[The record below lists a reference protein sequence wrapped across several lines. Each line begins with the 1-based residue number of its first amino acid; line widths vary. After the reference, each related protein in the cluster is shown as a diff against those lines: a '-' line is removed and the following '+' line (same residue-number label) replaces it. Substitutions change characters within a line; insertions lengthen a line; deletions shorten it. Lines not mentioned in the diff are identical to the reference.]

1 MSKRARKPSAES
13 VPSAQPASKPSSAK
27 GKAGLLGVGLDNE
40 DGHKRITT
48 GEQFVLVGGSAETH
62 ERMAETTI
70 KTFEEL
76 KRRDKRLETVDPR
89 ELAEILHKSA
99 PR

>member
-1 MSKRARKPSAES
+1 VSKKKPKPGPRA
-13 VPSAQPASKPSSAK
+13 
-27 GKAGLLGVGLDNE
+27 LLGLGLDND

-48 GEQFVLVGGSAETH
+48 GEKFAILGGSAETH
-62 ERMAETTI
+62 ERMTETVV

-76 KRRDKRLETVDPR
+76 KQRGKHLEEVRPV
-89 ELAEILHKSA
+89 ELAEIIKKAA

>member
-1 MSKRARKPSAES
+1 VSKKPT
-13 VPSAQPASKPSSAK
+13 KPKAK
-27 GKAGLLGVGLDNE
+27 GKNSAALVGLGLDNK

-48 GEQFVLVGGSAETH
+48 GEQFAIVGGSEETH
-62 ERMAETTI
+62 GRMTETVV

-76 KRRDKRLETVDPR
+76 KHRRKHLAEVEPK
-89 ELAEILHKSA
+89 ELAEIIHKST